1 MGKDPERTHL
11 MRKRIASL
19 AAVAGL
25 AGMLVVFT
33 SAGPAAAHE
42 ERKVGN
48 YMFHVGFGD
57 EPAFA
62 GAKNSVQVLLH
73 DAKTDKPVTAIGDDL
88 KVDVTQG
95 AGGAANDTQKLTMNI
110 EPDFKV
116 GSFGT
121 PGDYRAFFIPTT
133 PGTYTFHFT
142 GSINGQKVD
151 EKFTSGP
158 NTFSNADDPA
168 TIQFPIKEPTG
179 SQVSTRVDREN
190 QRLNQALAD
199 TRKQARDQAGT
210 ARTIAIV
217 GLVVGVVGLAA
228 AAYGLT
234 RKRA

>member
-1 MGKDPERTHL
+1 ML
-11 MRKRIASL
+11 RKRIVSM
-19 AAVAGL
+19 AAAAGL
-25 AGMLVVFT
+25 AGMLMTFT
-33 SAGPAAAHE
+33 SAGPASAHE

-62 GAKNSVQVLLH
+62 GAKNSVQLLLH
-73 DAKTDKPVTAIGDDL
+73 DAKTDKPVTSIGDQL

-95 AGGAANDTQKLTMNI
+95 DAAAGDTQKLSMNV
-110 EPDFKV
+110 EPDFEV
-116 GSFGT
+116 GEFGT

-133 PGTYTFHFT
+133 PGSYSFHFT

-168 TIQFPIKEPTG
+168 AIQFPIKQPTG
-179 SQVSTRVDREN
+179 AQVSARVDREN
-190 QRLNQALAD
+190 LRLNQALAD
-199 TRKQARDQAGT
+199 ARKQAKDQAGT

-217 GLVVGVVGLAA
+217 GLVVGVLGLAA